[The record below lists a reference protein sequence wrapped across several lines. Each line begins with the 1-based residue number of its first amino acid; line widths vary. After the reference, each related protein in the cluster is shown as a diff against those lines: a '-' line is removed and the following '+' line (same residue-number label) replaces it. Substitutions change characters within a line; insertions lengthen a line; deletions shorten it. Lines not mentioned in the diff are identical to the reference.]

1 MTKKFNINNIDSLT
15 GELNTA
21 NGLLDALSDILNKS
35 LQPINEAHDYENL
48 TDSQLAV
55 IVYELYCD
63 NNTLVSLINVLQE
76 KILKAINVTESEVSN
91 YYLDHK
97 DGEK

>member
-1 MTKKFNINNIDSLT
+1 MTKKFDINNIDSLT

-35 LQPINEAHDYENL
+35 LQPINDAQDYENL
-48 TDSQLAV
+48 TDSQIAV
-55 IVYELYCD
+55 IVYELYRD

-76 KILKAINVTESEVSN
+76 KILKAINVTENEASN

-97 DGEK
+97 GGDK